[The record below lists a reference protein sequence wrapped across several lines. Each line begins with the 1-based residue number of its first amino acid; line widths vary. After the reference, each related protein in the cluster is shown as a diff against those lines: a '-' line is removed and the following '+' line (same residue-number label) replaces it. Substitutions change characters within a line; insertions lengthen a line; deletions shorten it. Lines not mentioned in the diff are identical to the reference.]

1 MIYLLS
7 FAKSSRS
14 SERNIVSPR
23 KTSFKICRKN
33 NSNESVKKP
42 LNRTRWQRDVH
53 FSGKQKLSSLQQHLT
68 SAGRFLQSTVSMGV
82 GLPVKFL
89 NIKHN
94 AEVKKI
100 PYSLTCL
107 LLTRANVALVVLQK

>member
-42 LNRTRWQRDVH
+42 LKPGGTETFIFRKAKIIEFTPAFDKR
-53 FSGKQKLSSLQQHLT
+53 G
-68 SAGRFLQSTVSMGV
+68 AVS
-82 GLPVKFL
+82 
-89 NIKHN
+89 
-94 AEVKKI
+94 
-100 PYSLTCL
+100 
-107 LLTRANVALVVLQK
+107 